1 MGEPRQFGIAPATAT
16 GDLAAVAELFRAYAT
31 SLDVDLAY
39 QGFEEELRTLPGKY
53 APPRGALLLARAPA
67 GAALGCVALRPMD
80 DPAQCEMKRLYVAS
94 EGRGSG
100 LGRALVD
107 AVIAEARRI
116 GYREMRLDSLPTM
129 TAAIAL
135 YRAWGFQEIPP
146 YYETPVAG
154 TVFLR
159 RYLQREE

>member
-1 MGEPRQFGIAPATAT
+1 M
-16 GDLAAVAELFRAYAT
+16 
-31 SLDVDLAY
+31 
-39 QGFEEELRTLPGKY
+39 
-53 APPRGALLLARAPA
+53 
-67 GAALGCVALRPMD
+67 
-80 DPAQCEMKRLYVAS
+80 
-94 EGRGSG
+94 
-100 LGRALVD
+100 
-107 AVIAEARRI
+107 

-146 YYETPVAG
+146 YYDTPVAG